1 MKALVTG
8 GTGFIGSHLVE
19 ALYKKGIEVRCLVRK
34 TSNLKWL
41 KDLPVEWVEGDCT
54 EVTTLR
60 KAVKGVE
67 QVFHLAGVTKA
78 IREETYFKVNA
89 EGTNNLVHACL
100 EVNPDIKKFIYLS
113 SQAASGP
120 CANGREKRE
129 EDPCEPVSPYGRSK
143 LKGEEYLLENSHQL
157 PILILRPSVVYG
169 PRDRDVY
176 AFFKILS
183 KKVNPIFSNTD
194 QKISLCYVDD
204 IIKALLL
211 ASESKNLHGE
221 TFFLSDGQTYQMNQI
236 GTLFAEAMGI
246 HTYRI
251 RIPYGLIFG
260 IASFSEILSKVSRR
274 PPLINRGKFE
284 EMVQKNWVCD
294 ITKAKTLLGY
304 NPQIPLREGVRLTYE
319 WYRKEHWL

>member
-100 EVNPDIKKFIYLS
+100 EVNPDLKKFIYLS

-157 PILILRPSVVYG
+157 PILILRPSAVYG

-221 TFFLSDGQTYQMNQI
+221 TFFLSDGQTYQMDQI
-236 GTLFAEAMGI
+236 GTLFADAMGI